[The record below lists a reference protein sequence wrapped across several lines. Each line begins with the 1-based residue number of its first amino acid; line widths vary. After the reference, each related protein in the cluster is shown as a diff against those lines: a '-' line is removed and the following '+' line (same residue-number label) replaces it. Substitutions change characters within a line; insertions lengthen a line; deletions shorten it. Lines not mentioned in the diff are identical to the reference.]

1 MVLSSDNGGYVKNDN
16 GGCNTTSGMDG
27 LPSTDSGH
35 GGACFNGEAGAN
47 NFPLRAGSKRP
58 TSSLESTRTRRLLN
72 SQVFLL
78 CCVASEYAMFE
89 GGIRVNA
96 FVSGG
101 LVPAAVR
108 GTKLDG
114 MIHIGARRLSF
125 VGLRLS
131 GVRLLAF
138 VRPLADTC
146 PNDR

>member
-1 MVLSSDNGGYVKNDN
+1 
-16 GGCNTTSGMDG
+16 
-27 LPSTDSGH
+27 
-35 GGACFNGEAGAN
+35 
-47 NFPLRAGSKRP
+47 
-58 TSSLESTRTRRLLN
+58 
-72 SQVFLL
+72 
-78 CCVASEYAMFE
+78 MFE

-125 VGLRLS
+125 VGLRLV

>member
-58 TSSLESTRTRRLLN
+58 TFLSKPRALGRLLN
-72 SQVFLL
+72 PQAFA
-78 CCVASEYAMFE
+78 VASEYAMFE

-114 MIHIGARRLSF
+114 MIHIGARRLSS
-125 VGLRLS
+125 VGFRLAS
-131 GVRLLAF
+131 RRHVSER
-138 VRPLADTC
+138 
-146 PNDR
+146 